1 MSSTIISNVEVSK
14 QRRGMMLVL
23 SSPSGA
29 GKTTLT
35 RTLLSKERGLDLSIS
50 VTTRKRR
57 ASEIDGVHYHF
68 ISDDDFD
75 RMKEKGELL
84 EWATVHENSYGTMR
98 APVESALAMGKD
110 VLFDIDIQGAMQLY
124 DQMREDIVSI
134 FILPPSIEEMKTRLH
149 RRAEDSE
156 QVILRRLETAIEE
169 IQYWKQYDYLVVND
183 DLGRA
188 FADLRAIF
196 RTERLR
202 RSRLTALSGS
212 INGLVKDLRSE
223 LNIQHDIEA

>member
-1 MSSTIISNVEVSK
+1 MSSTIISSEEVSK

-57 ASEIDGVHYHF
+57 ASEVDGVHYHF
-68 ISDDDFD
+68 ISVEEFE

-98 APVESALAMGKD
+98 APVESALSMGKD
-110 VLFDIDIQGAMQLY
+110 VLFDIDIQGALQLY
-124 DQMREDIVSI
+124 EQMREDIVSI
-134 FILPPSIEEMKTRLH
+134 FILPPSIAEMKTRLH

-156 QVILRRLETAIEE
+156 KVILRRLETAIEE
-169 IQYWKQYDYLVVND
+169 IQYWTSYDYLVVND

-188 FADLRAIF
+188 FSDLRAIF

-202 RSRLTALSGS
+202 RTRLTSLGS
-212 INGLVKDLRSE
+212 SIDGLVKDLKTE
-223 LNIQHDIEA
+223 LSINQN